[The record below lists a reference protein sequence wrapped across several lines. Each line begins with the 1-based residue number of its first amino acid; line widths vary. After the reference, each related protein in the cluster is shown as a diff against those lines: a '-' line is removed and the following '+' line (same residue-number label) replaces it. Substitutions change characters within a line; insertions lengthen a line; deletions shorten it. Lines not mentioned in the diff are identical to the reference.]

1 MNTSKLQMPFFIS
14 LILIT
19 LGLTIAI
26 FLPFLAP
33 IALAFMTAVIVKP
46 IDRWLVKACGGR
58 RTFAAIL
65 SVIFVLVVV
74 LVPLSIVIQQL
85 TVESFDLYYSLK
97 DGGPVQ
103 VERVAGYFIRPIQSV
118 YPAFNPD
125 VDGFVQGI
133 VSRFVGNLGAVFS
146 GTASLGIGIFL
157 WIISFFYMLRDGA
170 QFKRAIIEL
179 SPLPDIY
186 DEQIILR
193 LERTVNAVVRGTFM
207 ISLIQAVLVGIG
219 FWIFNVPNPVLWATV
234 ASVAAFLPAIGMGLV
249 IIPAIIYLI
258 LIGSIPG
265 AIGLAVWGA
274 IIVGLVDNLL
284 LPHLMSKGFTVH
296 QVFILFSILGGIVF
310 FGPVGVLL
318 GPLVIALLFALIEIY
333 KLAKSK

>member
-1 MNTSKLQMPFFIS
+1 
-14 LILIT
+14 
-19 LGLTIAI
+19 
-26 FLPFLAP
+26 
-33 IALAFMTAVIVKP
+33 
-46 IDRWLVKACGGR
+46 
-58 RTFAAIL
+58 
-65 SVIFVLVVV
+65 
-74 LVPLSIVIQQL
+74 
-85 TVESFDLYYSLK
+85 
-97 DGGPVQ
+97 
-103 VERVAGYFIRPIQSV
+103 
-118 YPAFNPD
+118 
-125 VDGFVQGI
+125 
-133 VSRFVGNLGAVFS
+133 
-146 GTASLGIGIFL
+146 
-157 WIISFFYMLRDGA
+157 MLRDGA
-170 QFKRAIIEL
+170 QFKRTLIEL

-258 LIGSIPG
+258 LIGSIPA
-265 AIGLAVWGA
+265 AIGLAVWGS
-274 IIVGLVDNLL
+274 IIVGLVDNML

-296 QVFILFSILGGIVF
+296 QVFILFSILGGVVF